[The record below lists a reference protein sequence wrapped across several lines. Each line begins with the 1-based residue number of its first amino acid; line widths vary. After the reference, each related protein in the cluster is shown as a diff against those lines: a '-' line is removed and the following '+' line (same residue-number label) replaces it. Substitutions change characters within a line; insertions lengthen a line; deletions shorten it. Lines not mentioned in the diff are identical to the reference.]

1 MVVMSRRKNE
11 AVVIGDNIKV
21 TVIDIQDN
29 MVRLGISTPDQ
40 TPSYWEE
47 TIFTIPETNES
58 TEENFTQ
65 QQTVAL
71 SAYL

>member
-40 TPSYWEE
+40 TPSYWEK